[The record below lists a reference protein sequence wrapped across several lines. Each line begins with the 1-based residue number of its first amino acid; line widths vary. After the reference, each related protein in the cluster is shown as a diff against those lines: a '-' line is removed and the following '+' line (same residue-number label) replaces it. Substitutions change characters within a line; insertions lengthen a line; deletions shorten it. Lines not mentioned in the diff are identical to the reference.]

1 MCPRS
6 QQCDVNTNRAAESI
20 QRMPRVQSVRFSL
33 FFCFFGGVVVVL
45 LDKNFLGL
53 YGYGISITHGGKKT
67 NAGMPLQKLRHG
79 KMETGN
85 EVRLHPAFIPGE
97 AAYLCLMR
105 AVYRKRDFNG

>member
-1 MCPRS
+1 
-6 QQCDVNTNRAAESI
+6 
-20 QRMPRVQSVRFSL
+20 MPRPVCQVLIVFL
-33 FFCFFGGVVVVL
+33 GFFGGVVVVL